1 MLAGGILGWL
11 MEENGF
17 PVAPVIL
24 GLVLGEMLEQNFM
37 TSMIK
42 ADGSLMGF
50 FSRPIAAVL
59 GALTL
64 LTWAWMLMVQWRRK
78 AA

>member
-1 MLAGGILGWL
+1 

-42 ADGSLMGF
+42 ADGSLLGF
-50 FSRPIAAVL
+50 FSRPIAAIL
-59 GALTL
+59 GALSL
-64 LTWAWMLMVQWRRK
+64 LTWAGMLWAQWRKRGLRP
-78 AA
+78 AV

>member
-1 MLAGGILGWL
+1 L

-42 ADGSLMGF
+42 ADGQFLGF
-50 FSRPIAAVL
+50 FARPIAATLGVL
-59 GALTL
+59 TIAVWAL
-64 LTWAWMLMVQWRRK
+64 MLWNRRPV
-78 AA
+78 ALRNP